1 MSQFNIPPPNYQ
13 MAQESLHG
21 RFATINDIAQAVL
34 DGSLNPHEFTVAQLT
49 KIHINLDI
57 WNQLE
62 NDRRKTETE
71 CISRFTQEIFR
82 RQLENLS
89 TAPNHHAHG
98 NYRTET
104 SMNVQTSSSSVSSS
118 WSNTTTE
125 VDTNVPGEF
134 AYADDST
141 VAQADESAYDGDLSQ
156 AVTDNQEDVQILEEF
171 PRRWSDDQLPQTGF
185 QAWSP
190 LAESSPIDY
199 EEEECFTP
207 N

>member
-1 MSQFNIPPPNYQ
+1 
-13 MAQESLHG
+13 
-21 RFATINDIAQAVL
+21 
-34 DGSLNPHEFTVAQLT
+34 
-49 KIHINLDI
+49 
-57 WNQLE
+57 
-62 NDRRKTETE
+62 
-71 CISRFTQEIFR
+71 
-82 RQLENLS
+82 
-89 TAPNHHAHG
+89 
-98 NYRTET
+98 
-104 SMNVQTSSSSVSSS
+104 MNVQTSSSSVSSS
-118 WSNTTTE
+118 WSTTTTE
-125 VDTNVPGEF
+125 VDANVPGEF

-199 EEEECFTP
+199 EEEDSFTP